1 MIVTVFSVHV
11 CYTSIHRFDAKVLPA
26 LENGAPHEASRAS
39 STDTSGSSGSSSSST
54 TSSDTEEEGAQAGV
68 PNPPL
73 GLKPQLTT
81 SDEEEYIPNPALTVG
96 PASDEEPG
104 DVPVPQDEDE
114 NVGRPAKIQR
124 CSLCYDFDALLEDH
138 LRVCEALEEAE
149 KKIAELRAILASRP
163 WDDGLE
169 RHWSA
174 TEKKF
179 VQRFEGQFC
188 KHMTDLCVMCQVCR

>member
-39 STDTSGSSGSSSSST
+39 STDTSGSSGSSSASSTDTSGSSGSSSSST

-73 GLKPQLTT
+73 GPEPHLAT

-114 NVGRPAKIQR
+114 NVERPAKIQR

-149 KKIAELRAILASRP
+149 KKTAELRAILASRP
-163 WDDGLE
+163 
-169 RHWSA
+169 
-174 TEKKF
+174 
-179 VQRFEGQFC
+179 
-188 KHMTDLCVMCQVCR
+188 